1 MVPNCVFVLTLCM
14 NFSLFFSLS
23 PPPPPLSPSPSLS
36 FPLSLSFP
44 HTHTHTHSLKVT
56 LVGDLKHGRTVHSLA
71 RLLTHYRVQLCYVSP
86 PQLRMPQE
94 IVDEI
99 HKKGINQVSCPG
111 ITI

>member
-14 NFSLFFSLS
+14 HFSLS
-23 PPPPPLSPSPSLS
+23 SSPPPPLSLSLSLSPSLS
-36 FPLSLSFP
+36 LSLSP
-44 HTHTHTHSLKVT
+44 SHTHTHTHSLKVT

-99 HKKGINQVSCPG
+99 HKKGINQVSCPE